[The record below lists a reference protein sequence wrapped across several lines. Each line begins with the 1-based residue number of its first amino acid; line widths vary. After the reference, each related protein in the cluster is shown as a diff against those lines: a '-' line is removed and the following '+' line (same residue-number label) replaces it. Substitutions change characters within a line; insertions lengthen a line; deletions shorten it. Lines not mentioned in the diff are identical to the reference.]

1 MWCIKSITGCL
12 HAPRFV
18 GRILYSKLIERKKFD
33 LICFPRICFP
43 GLIYCD
49 QEPLRLLN
57 VIQDDCNFCF
67 LKSLRL
73 APTGSAFGIVLYYMR
88 APVFPPSCCTSD
100 FVDIKAVRVPSLW
113 RSCLSN
119 IGVVAATPYPR
130 LREPEKRLADP
141 SNDKSSY
148 PVVDWGNS
156 YKPFSSQGEYHFTFS
171 YRHIINSNRAPKQ
184 WSLTKNETITTFEAW
199 RQNLQYSLSLDAN
212 FVPFLADNF
221 TWLKKSSTA
230 PNRGLEPDGD
240 DVPTTRRRTAFQ
252 KNLHLELMLGQIA
265 NFCQLLPRY
274 FT

>member
-1 MWCIKSITGCL
+1 M
-12 HAPRFV
+12 
-18 GRILYSKLIERKKFD
+18 
-33 LICFPRICFP
+33 
-43 GLIYCD
+43 
-49 QEPLRLLN
+49 
-57 VIQDDCNFCF
+57 
-67 LKSLRL
+67 
-73 APTGSAFGIVLYYMR
+73 
-88 APVFPPSCCTSD
+88 
-100 FVDIKAVRVPSLW
+100 
-113 RSCLSN
+113 
-119 IGVVAATPYPR
+119 
-130 LREPEKRLADP
+130 
-141 SNDKSSY
+141 
-148 PVVDWGNS
+148 NS
-156 YKPFSSQGEYHFTFS
+156 YKPLFSSQGEYRFTFPS
-171 YRHIINSNRAPKQ
+171 RHIMNSNRAPKQ